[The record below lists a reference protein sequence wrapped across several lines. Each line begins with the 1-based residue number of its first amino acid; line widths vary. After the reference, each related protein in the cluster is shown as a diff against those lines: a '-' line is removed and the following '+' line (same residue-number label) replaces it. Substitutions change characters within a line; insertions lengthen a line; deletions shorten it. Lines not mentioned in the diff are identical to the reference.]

1 MGELCREMGD
11 GTEDPDPFC
20 MAGMRLPFYVVVYH
34 LGEIVLV
41 FLGWNFFSNIQVGH
55 WFKDLCEQGFFNTK
69 EIERRGVYMK

>member
-34 LGEIVLV
+34 LCEIVLV
-41 FLGWNFFSNIQVGH
+41 FVGWSFFSNIQVG
-55 WFKDLCEQGFFNTK
+55 
-69 EIERRGVYMK
+69 